1 MMLLRKSQ
9 LKSLESLIMA
19 KSKTTTKIDTVDS
32 KTTKAIA
39 KKPSEDRAEIAK
51 KKRLVA
57 TEQILELI
65 SQGLSQT
72 DAISIVGISYST
84 FHSWMKADAEL
95 VADVKRAEI
104 SLKLKH
110 LQNIQRHSESDVRAS
125 QWLLARKFPL
135 EFGEKQTIDMNTKGD
150 DSKVII
156 NVIQQ
161 VQKEKHGQVVQ
172 IKHELPNGLDDGTDE
187 ED

>member
-1 MMLLRKSQ
+1 
-9 LKSLESLIMA
+9 MA
-19 KSKTTTKIDTVDS
+19 KSKTTAKIDTVDS

-72 DAISIVGISYST
+72 DAISVVGISYST

-110 LQNIQRHSESDVRAS
+110 LQNIQRHSENDVRAS

-161 VQKEKHGQVVQ
+161 VQKEKHQKSIE
-172 IKHELPNGLDDGTDE
+172 IKHDLPEIEDQSDE

>member
-1 MMLLRKSQ
+1 
-9 LKSLESLIMA
+9 MA
-19 KSKTTTKIDTVDS
+19 KSRTTKIDTVDS
-32 KTTKAIA
+32 KETKAIA
-39 KKPSEDRAEIAK
+39 KKPSEDKAEIAK

-72 DAISIVGISYST
+72 DAISVVGISYST

-110 LQNIQRHSESDVRAS
+110 LQNIQRHSENDVYHQCDSAS
-125 QWLLARKFPL
+125 AKRETWASCTNQA
-135 EFGEKQTIDMNTKGD
+135 
-150 DSKVII
+150 
-156 NVIQQ
+156 
-161 VQKEKHGQVVQ
+161 
-172 IKHELPNGLDDGTDE
+172 
-187 ED
+187 

>member
-9 LKSLESLIMA
+9 LKLSESLIMA
-19 KSKTTTKIDTVDS
+19 KSRTTTKIDTVDS
-32 KTTKAIA
+32 KATKAIA
-39 KKPSEDRAEIAK
+39 KKPSEDKAEIAK

-72 DAISIVGISYST
+72 DAISVVGISYST

-161 VQKEKHGQVVQ
+161 VQKEKHHKSIE
-172 IKHELPNGLDDGTDE
+172 IKHDLPEIEDQSDE

>member
-1 MMLLRKSQ
+1 
-9 LKSLESLIMA
+9 
-19 KSKTTTKIDTVDS
+19 
-32 KTTKAIA
+32 
-39 KKPSEDRAEIAK
+39 
-51 KKRLVA
+51 
-57 TEQILELI
+57 
-65 SQGLSQT
+65 
-72 DAISIVGISYST
+72 
-84 FHSWMKADAEL
+84 MKADAEL